1 MKLNWYLKN
10 HHHDYYS
17 LVAPYREN
25 GKNRHQ
31 KIHYFGRLTAE
42 EVETINTGCPKKQ
55 FSITL

>member
-42 EVETINTGCPKKQ
+42 EVETINTGCPK
-55 FSITL
+55 THPN